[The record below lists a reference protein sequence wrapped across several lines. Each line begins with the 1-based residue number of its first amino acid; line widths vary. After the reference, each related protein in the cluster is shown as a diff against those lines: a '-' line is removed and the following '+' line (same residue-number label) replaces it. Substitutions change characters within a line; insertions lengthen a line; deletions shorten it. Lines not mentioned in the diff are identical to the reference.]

1 MVYLFFVIDTMTK
14 PPPQFIFL
22 HIRKTGGQ
30 TLKKII
36 MRHYP
41 LESFFITHNGE
52 EKFLNELKRLP
63 SEKKERIRC
72 VFGHMPFGLHSF
84 FAPRIPYITM
94 LRDPAERI
102 LSSYFYAKNN
112 ISLLPAGDRA
122 IERYSLQEFISL
134 DIPAV
139 SNYQTGVL
147 CGAIARTDVLFDSVS
162 LPPDALAVAKDNIK
176 NFFALVGTTE
186 RFDETMLLF
195 HKIFGLSPPRWY
207 ERRNV
212 TDHRPAIADIPKSIR
227 DTIRKRNEFDAEL
240 YAFANSW
247 LDQKIKEYGF
257 SFFRN
262 LAFFKATHWLYQKKY
277 ACGKIKKKLNWQT

>member
-1 MVYLFFVIDTMTK
+1 M
-14 PPPQFIFL
+14 
-22 HIRKTGGQ
+22 
-30 TLKKII
+30 
-36 MRHYP
+36 
-41 LESFFITHNGE
+41 
-52 EKFLNELKRLP
+52 NELKQLP
-63 SEKKERIRC
+63 PQKKERIRC

-84 FAPRIPYITM
+84 FASPTSYITM

-122 IERYSLQEFISL
+122 IARYSLQEFVSL

-139 SNYQTGVL
+139 SNYQVGVL
-147 CGAIARTDVLFDSVS
+147 CGAVARTDVLFDFVR
-162 LPPDALAVAKDNIK
+162 LPSNALAVAKENIK

-195 HKIFGLSPPRWY
+195 HKIFCLSPPRWY

-212 TDHRPAIADIPKSIR
+212 TDRRPAIAYIPKDIR
-227 DTIRKRNEFDAEL
+227 DMIRKKNELDAEL
-240 YAFANSW
+240 YAFANSR

-257 SFFRN
+257 PFSRD
-262 LAFFKATHWLYQKKY
+262 LAFFKTTNWLHQKKY
-277 ACGKIKKKLNWQT
+277 ACGEIKKKLNWRT